1 MISNILELTVSEFSR
16 SIKRVLEDNFG
27 YLRIKGEVTGFKK
40 AASGHLYFTLKEE
53 SAILT
58 AVCFRNMAQL
68 IDFEL
73 VDGLEVVVSG
83 KITTYEGRSNYQII
97 VEKVE
102 MAGIG
107 AIMEMIEKRRKKLLA
122 EGLFDEK
129 HKKPIPFFPR
139 SIGVITSKTG
149 SVIEDIKHRIEN
161 RCPTHILLYPVL
173 VQGQKACLEIV
184 NALKFFNN
192 LENKNKPDVVII
204 ARGGG
209 SFEDLLPFNDEILV
223 REVFSSKIPV
233 ISAIGH
239 ETDTS
244 LIDYVSDLRA
254 PTPTA
259 AAEFATPVLFDLKSQ
274 LEYLSQKIRA
284 LPLNYLEEKW
294 RFLRDLQKYTASPRQ
309 VIEQFEERLENA
321 NKGLKNLIKSFFEK
335 NLQKINSL
343 QISNQVIFG
352 QINLVNQKINHLFD
366 SLKTK
371 LKGNLEI
378 KQINLNNLEKLLKSH
393 HYQEILNRGFAMIK
407 DKNGSLI
414 TSTNEINLKDK
425 FIVEISDGKIEGEVI
440 NKYES

>member
-192 LENKNKPDVVII
+192 LENKNKPDVIII

-321 NKGLKNLIKSFFEK
+321 NKGLKNLIKSFFEN

-440 NKYES
+440 NKL